1 MTMDSFPSCKFF
13 ARVSTWSRIALA
25 VALVLTFA
33 MNPALA
39 DTFWKA
45 DAPTSVS
52 DLMNGDYWDNGA
64 PTTADNPGYII
75 GRTLYVTSDFKP
87 GADGQNVELTFGQGA
102 DVTMNTAFVPLA
114 NLDSGQKGTVT
125 FRLTDNANVYVG
137 GNFWGGNNTYNK
149 EYSLNPGEYLLYQY
163 YGGNST
169 FSSNEWWS
177 AMSVK
182 TYMEISDNAKVT
194 ARGGNS
200 GMGWDDKTPY
210 ASYGSKLVLKDN
222 GTLTINSTN
231 FNIWGTDTT
240 VTMGDNSTMTANTVI
255 FSHDTPK
262 VNLSDNSQFS
272 ISNTLMVDDKAA
284 VSVSGNAKFMVSN
297 DCAFDRNGSMT
308 VSGNADV
315 NFNRQLKIGDTN
327 NGSVEGGAVFTQT
340 GGKVTS
346 SSTTFF
352 SFHSDATVNLSGGQF
367 ICNNSELYV
376 TDKRGCKAV
385 INMTENGFLQC
396 NDLRLSQHGHV
407 NLTMSGN
414 SKIQAN
420 KVNVAYNYDA
430 GDNVVNVNIL
440 NGSANITASNMMF
453 FERNVGGAA
462 YGSLTLNDNA
472 TVVISNETKVG
483 LGTATDLIEGKS
495 YAAEITLNGNSKFS
509 TKTFTTNSTAKS
521 ATTVNGSAIFEAETI
536 NLAANTFLNVNGGSV
551 NVTSLNNAGT
561 VNLAGG
567 AITLTPYGLITSTE
581 GTFNATSGAVN
592 ITVPTGV
599 TYNAGDQM
607 IVGYFADDATASA
620 VSGKTVVPEGW
631 QKSVISMGET
641 QKAVVASYGDT
652 APTSVK
658 IWTGGA
664 GEGDTTMGNAAN
676 WEGDASNPTGY
687 VLDGTNT
694 ISGITGKTAIMGGT
708 NTLSG
713 AIPSGAVISING
725 GTTTYNNASINGSL
739 LVNEG
744 TFNSSSGNFN
754 LGDNENHA
762 VFNQTG
768 GTVNVAGTAYFSFHA
783 DATVNLSGGQCIIQ
797 GGQLYVTDKKDCT
810 ADITMTN
817 DSYLQ
822 AKDLRLSQHG
832 ISTLTM
838 SDNAHL
844 SVTTFNLAYNYSNGD
859 NVESIVT
866 MSGNSRL
873 DDSGSFIAFQ
883 GNNDQNHSGAAY
895 ASFTMSDNAYAYIS
909 GNTWGG
915 SNDGGNVPALLGNN
929 PYNLEMTFK
938 DNSYYSTGEFWMAM
952 AGVVH
957 ITIQD
962 NATVIARSGNSG
974 LGWCEKTTGSLLE
987 ITGGTLQV
995 DSDAFHIGHDSSNPE
1010 TGYANV
1016 YQTDG
1021 TATFKILN
1029 IRHAN
1034 SGYYISVDNNKP
1046 NANPVMTSGSISTVA
1061 GSTLSIATGTL
1072 NAGTITSNG
1081 TIDLTGG
1088 TFNMGTGGISGE
1100 GTVNLAGGTVTSGAE
1115 ALPQDKRGSWTSSV
1129 NATLTGTGDSRVTFA
1144 PAADTSIT
1152 WSGVISGDG
1161 GLIVNGDG
1169 TFALAT
1175 PSTYTG
1181 LTSVEKGTFAVA
1193 FADPATAVTIAS
1205 IEMANNTSFNVASG
1219 TVSFTDANVTL
1230 KNLSGGSLNDDG
1242 TIAVSST
1249 ITTTGKLTLD
1259 NDYTTKYIGFASA
1272 TGTIEKT
1279 GEGTLQVYAAADG
1292 GGVHAER
1299 FIVSSGR
1306 LDMKDYYR
1314 GKLEVKSGATLSP
1327 GNSVGTL
1334 TVAGDGDDE
1343 GIVVINSGAILLIE
1357 QDETGIDQLIAKKF
1371 EIADDAV
1378 LELAVTSAQ
1387 MGQTYEIF
1395 IQKDGDTVVPFTEK
1409 YATENFW
1416 EGLLSPESAYYWNLT
1431 VDGNVV
1437 MAALDPNAVPEPS
1450 TWALLI
1456 LGAAGLLYWRKKNA

>member
-1 MTMDSFPSCKFF
+1 MERFPSTKSF
-13 ARVSTWSRIALA
+13 ACISTWSRIALA
-25 VALVLTFA
+25 MALVTIFA
-33 MNPALA
+33 INGSALA
-39 DTFWKA
+39 DTFWS
-45 DAPTSVS
+45 DSAPTSVS
-52 DLMNGDYWDNGA
+52 DLMNGDYWTNGA
-64 PTTADNPGYII
+64 PTSADNLGYIT
-75 GRTLYVTSDFKP
+75 GKTLAVTSDFKP
-87 GADGQNVELTFGQGA
+87 GADGQNVDLTFGQGS
-102 DVTMNTAFVPLA
+102 DVTMNNAFVPLA
-114 NLDSGQKGTVT
+114 NLASGQKGTVT
-125 FRLTDNANVYVG
+125 FRLTDNAKVYVG

-182 TYMEISDNAKVT
+182 TYMEISGNAKVT

-210 ASYGSKLVLKDN
+210 ASYGSKLELKDN
-222 GTLTINSTN
+222 GTLTVKSTN
-231 FNIWGTDTT
+231 FNVWGTDTT
-240 VTMGDNSTMTANTVI
+240 VNMFDKSTMTANTVV

-262 VNLSDNSQFS
+262 VNLYDNSQFS
-272 ISNTLMVDDKAA
+272 ISHTLMVDNKAA
-284 VSVSGNAKFMVSN
+284 VSVSGNAKLTVSN

-308 VSGNADV
+308 VSDNAVV
-315 NFNRQLKIGDTN
+315 NFNRQVKIGDSN
-327 NGSVEGGAVFTQT
+327 NGEAGGAVFTQT
-340 GGKVTS
+340 GGKVTT

-376 TDKRGCKAV
+376 TDKRDCKAD
-385 INMTENGFLQC
+385 IYMTDNGYLQC

-414 SKIQAN
+414 SQIKAN
-420 KVNVAYNYDA
+420 TINAAYNYDP

-440 NGSANITASNMMF
+440 NGSANITANNMNF
-453 FERNVGGAA
+453 FGRNTNGGAA
-462 YGSLTLNDNA
+462 YGSLTLNGNS
-472 TVVISNETKVG
+472 TVVIANETKVG
-483 LGTATDLIEGKS
+483 LGVATDLIEGKS

-509 TKTFTTNSTAKS
+509 TKTFTTNATAKS

-551 NVTSLNNAGT
+551 NVTSLNNEGT

-567 AITLTPYGLITSTE
+567 AITLTPYGLITSTA
-581 GTFNATSGAVN
+581 GTFSATSGAVN
-592 ITVPTGV
+592 ITVPSGV
-599 TYNAGDQM
+599 SYSAGDQM
-607 IVGYFADDATASA
+607 IVGYFANDATATA
-620 VSGKTVVPEGW
+620 VSGKTVVPENW
-631 QKSVISMGET
+631 QVSVISMGDT
-641 QKAVVASYGDT
+641 KKAVVASYGNS
-652 APTSVK
+652 APTGVK

-694 ISGITGKTAIMGGT
+694 ISGITGKTAILGGT

-713 AIPSGAVISING
+713 SLPSGAVISING
-725 GTTTYNNASINGSL
+725 GTTTYNSASINGSL

-744 TFNSSSGNFN
+744 TFTSSSGNFN
-754 LGDNENHA
+754 LGDNVNGA

-768 GTVNVAGTAYFSFHA
+768 GKVTVNGTTYFSFHA
-783 DATVNLSGGQCIIQ
+783 SADINLSGGEFISNSA
-797 GGQLYVTDKKDCT
+797 QLYVTDNNTST
-810 ADITMTN
+810 ANINMSG

-822 AKDLRLSQHG
+822 AKDMRLSQHG
-832 ISTLTM
+832 KTNLTM

-873 DDSGSFIAFQ
+873 DDSGSFLTFQ

-915 SNDGGNVPALLGNN
+915 SNDGGNVPALLGDN

-938 DNSYYSTGEFWMAM
+938 DNSYFSTGEFWMAM

-1021 TATFKILN
+1021 TATFKVLN

-1152 WSGVISGDG
+1152 WSGVISGEG

-1181 LTSVEKGTFAVA
+1181 LTSIEKGTFEIA
-1193 FADPATAVTIAS
+1193 FAEPTTAVTIAS
-1205 IEMANNTSFNVASG
+1205 FEMADNAAINVASG
-1219 TVSFTDANVTL
+1219 TVIFGGDSVTL
-1230 KNLSGGSLNDDG
+1230 KNLTGGSLNNDG

-1249 ITTTGKLTLD
+1249 VSTDGTLTLY
-1259 NDYTTKYIGFASA
+1259 NDETSKYIGFINA
-1272 TGTIEKT
+1272 GTIEKT
-1279 GEGTLQVYAAADG
+1279 GEGTLQVYAAANG
-1292 GGVHAER
+1292 GGVHAEK

-1306 LDMKDYYR
+1306 LDLKDYYK
-1314 GKLEVKSGATLSP
+1314 GKLEVKPGATLSP

-1334 TVAGDGDDE
+1334 TVDGE
-1343 GIVVINSGAILLIE
+1343 VILNNAAKLLIE
-1357 QDETGIDQLIAKKF
+1357 QDETGVDQLIAKSYNIN
-1371 EIADDAV
+1371 ENAV
-1378 LELAVTSAQ
+1378 LELDFESAHL
-1387 MGQTYEIF
+1387 GQTYVILL
-1395 IQKDGDTVVPFTEK
+1395 QKDGDTAVDFTDQYQTDEFWNSILSS
-1409 YATENFW
+1409 EN
-1416 EGLLSPESAYYWNLT
+1416 AYYWNLF
-1431 VDGNVV
+1431 VEGNAV
-1437 MAALDPNAVPEPS
+1437 MAYLDPNAVPEPS

-1456 LGAAGLLYWRKKNA
+1456 LGAAGLLYWRKRK